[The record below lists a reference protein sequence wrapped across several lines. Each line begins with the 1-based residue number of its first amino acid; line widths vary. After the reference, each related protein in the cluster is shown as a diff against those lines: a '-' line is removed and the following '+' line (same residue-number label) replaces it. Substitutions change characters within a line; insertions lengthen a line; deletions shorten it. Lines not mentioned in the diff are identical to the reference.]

1 MSKNPTTS
9 HSSQEERVATALN
22 QQGFLFSQVIR
33 EKIRFDRP
41 GNGQPQKAW
50 KFLTEEFSVTAADG
64 AQTRID
70 LVLGNVRNPGAYL
83 CIECKRMNPLYKE
96 WIFFDRRRRPDGSPN
111 WEAYF
116 ESFRLSGRPIR
127 PEAPAHHGMERC
139 PIGQTSFIFTYY
151 LEVAID
157 KQNKPGSTETIETAF
172 QQITRGQAG
181 FMAKQL
187 EFEGPFK
194 MVAIPAV
201 VTTAKLYEAR
211 FDEGQI
217 SLDAGT
223 IEPSM
228 LKLDPM
234 EFCAVNYHANDQ
246 LAVRSKYA
254 QPLKTIE
261 LDMEFGQIRTVF
273 VVQSEA
279 ILKFLDWLDANI
291 IV

>member
-1 MSKNPTTS
+1 MGKIDTTS
-9 HSSQEERVATALN
+9 PHSHEERVAAALN

-41 GNGQPQKAW
+41 GSNRPQKAW
-50 KFLTEEFSVTAADG
+50 KFLTEEFSVTATDG
-64 AQTRID
+64 TQTRID
-70 LVLGNVRNPGAYL
+70 LVLDSGRNTGTYV
-83 CIECKRMNPLYKE
+83 CIECKRMNPLYKD
-96 WIFFDRRRRPDGSPN
+96 WVFFDRRRGPGGEPQMD
-111 WEAYF
+111 AYF

-127 PEAPAHHGMERC
+127 PEAPPHHGMERC
-139 PIGQTSFIFTYY
+139 SIGQMPFIFTYY
-151 LEVAID
+151 LEVAVD
-157 KQNKPGSTETIETAF
+157 KQNKPGSTETIEAAF

-194 MVAIPAV
+194 AVAIPVV

-217 SLDAGT
+217 SLNAGT

-246 LAVRSKYA
+246 LAVRSKYSP
-254 QPLKTIE
+254 PLKTIE

-279 ILKFLDWLDANI
+279 ILKFLDWLDT
-291 IV
+291 VVRL

>member
-1 MSKNPTTS
+1 MGKIETTPVT
-9 HSSQEERVATALN
+9 SQEERVAAALN

-41 GNGQPQKAW
+41 GDSRPQKAW
-50 KFLTEEFSVTAADG
+50 KFLTEEFSETATDG

-70 LVLGNVRNPGAYL
+70 LVLDSVRSAGMYV

-96 WIFFDRRRRPDGSPN
+96 WIFFDRRREPGGMPLSD
-111 WEAYF
+111 AYF

-127 PEAPAHHGMERC
+127 PEAPAQHGMERC
-139 PIGQTSFIFTYY
+139 SIRQTLIFNYY

-157 KQNKPGSTETIETAF
+157 RQNKPGSTETIEAAF

-187 EFEGPFK
+187 EFEGPPRA
-194 MVAIPAV
+194 VAIPVV

-217 SLDAGT
+217 SLNAGT
-223 IEPSM
+223 IEPTM
-228 LKLDPM
+228 LTLDPM

-254 QPLKTIE
+254 PPRKIIE
-261 LDMEFGQIRTVF
+261 LDMEFGQIRTIF
-273 VVQSEA
+273 VVHSEA
-279 ILKFLDWLDANI
+279 ILKFLDWADANI
-291 IV
+291 RL